1 MGKNYEKFWLL
12 RDLDVLL
19 RRDVDTYAFES
30 SSKLNS
36 MGTRLFICAIW
47 SLLQTRRFCIIHR
60 TIIFATDSTT
70 VIMLPFWVDVCLWCR
85 TLWASSAKERHKHT
99 CNTIFGFLWVFFSR
113 CSDEDESQVG
123 KSFSHICKTEEPNTH
138 TKMTHT
144 ETTLYEKTI
153 ITR

>member
-12 RDLDVLL
+12 RDLDVWL

-47 SLLQTRRFCIIHR
+47 SLLQTRRLCIIHR

-99 CNTIFGFLWVFFSR
+99 CNTIFGFLWVFFSA
-113 CSDEDESQVG
+113 VAT
-123 KSFSHICKTEEPNTH
+123 KTSCRWGNLFH
-138 TKMTHT
+138 TFAKPKNRIHT
-144 ETTLYEKTI
+144 PRWHTQRRLYMRKL
-153 ITR
+153 